1 MKNTLFTIAMIVCV
15 VALVAI
21 VLVPSAVDAFQA
33 SCEGG
38 DADPGLC
45 KVAEIGG
52 LFNEDQATPAPAAEA
67 EVGQ

>member
-1 MKNTLFTIAMIVCV
+1 MKNTTVLTVVMIVCV
-15 VALVAI
+15 ALAAI
-21 VLVPSAVDAFQA
+21 VLVPSAVNAFQA
-33 SCEGG
+33 SCESG

-52 LFNEDQATPAPAAEA
+52 LFDEDQATPAPAAEA